1 MAERNS
7 ELEDEL
13 TCSMCFEIFMNPVV
27 LKCSHSFC
35 KACLEKTWM
44 LNSSRECPFCRRRS
58 STDNPPL
65 NLALRNIVES
75 YLKKNS
81 KSPAEQSEELCML
94 HGEKTKLFCLNDQV
108 PICVVCQTS
117 KKHKHHECSP
127 ILEAAEDF
135 KVFNCFAVPSSYDL
149 QVQAHLTERQI
160 KEEFEKLHQFL
171 REEEV
176 ARLTTLREEEEVKS
190 LIMKE
195 KIENLTR
202 KISSL
207 SDLIRAIEQEMETDD
222 ISFLKVNISILKT
235 QCTLQ
240 DPELVSGALLDM
252 AKHLGSLPYRV
263 WEKMQ
268 GIVQYSEYW
277 EELVKPMKLFFSVEL
292 LDCCSGKS
300 TTCIVQSSNGSN
312 LTPFLPILAP
322 VTLDPNTA
330 SSSLT
335 LSEDLTAVRYSKEQE
350 QPPNN
355 PERFC
360 EFLYVLGSEGF
371 TSGRH
376 CWDVLGIFPAPE
388 EGFWGISLWFEHEYQ
403 TTSTKKLNLKRIP
416 RKIRVKLDYDRGEV
430 SFLDTRDMTI
440 IYSFKDSFTEKVFPY
455 FCPGAKGSSLKICP
469 VKTMI
474 KVK

>member
-13 TCSMCFEIFMNPVV
+13 TCSVCCEIFMNPVV

-35 KACLEKTWM
+35 KACLEKTWK

-81 KSPAEQSEELCML
+81 KSPTEQSEELCML
-94 HGEKTKLFCLNDQV
+94 HGEKPKLFCLNDQV

-117 KKHKHHECSP
+117 KKHKHHECTP
-127 ILEAAEDF
+127 IEEAAVDF
-135 KVFNCFAVPSSYDL
+135 KEKIETAVKSLKDKLEFFNEVKQVCVKTADHIK
-149 QVQAHLTERQI
+149 VQAHLTGRQI

-222 ISFLKVNISILKT
+222 ISFLKNFQITKKRA

-268 GIVQYSEYW
+268 GIVQY
-277 EELVKPMKLFFSVEL
+277 
-292 LDCCSGKS
+292 
-300 TTCIVQSSNGSN
+300 T
-312 LTPFLPILAP
+312 P

-335 LSEDLTAVRYSKEQE
+335 LSEDLTAVRYSNEQE

-355 PERFC
+355 PERFS

-376 CWDVLGIFPAPE
+376 CWDVLVEDKLGWTLGVAKESVSRKEDIFPAPE

-403 TTSTKKLNLKRIP
+403 STSTEKLNLKRIP

-455 FCPGAKGSSLKICP
+455 FGPGTKGNSLKICP
-469 VKTMI
+469 VKTRI
-474 KVK
+474 KGDVN